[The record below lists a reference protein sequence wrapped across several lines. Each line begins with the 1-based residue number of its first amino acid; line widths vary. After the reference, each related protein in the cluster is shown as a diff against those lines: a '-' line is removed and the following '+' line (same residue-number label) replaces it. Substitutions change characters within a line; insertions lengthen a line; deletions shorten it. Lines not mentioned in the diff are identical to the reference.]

1 MSSQFEDLEDVALAL
16 DEAVQFFGNCWPEHA
31 VDVVG
36 MGALLEAYGKVKEA
50 ADAAWKLESLL
61 DHKAL
66 EKILGDTC
74 DD

>member
-16 DEAVQFFGNCWPEHA
+16 DEAVQFLGNYWPEHA

-36 MGALLEAYGKVKEA
+36 MGALLEAYGKVKKA
-50 ADAAWKLESLL
+50 ADAVWKLGSLL